1 MTRPVYLIRIQPL
14 RDNVTGIHGL
24 RAILKRLLRSHN
36 FRCLSAVQE
45 IPDSS
50 PDSSPSDIGIDR

>member
-24 RAILKRLLRSHN
+24 RAILKSLLRRHG
-36 FRCLSAVQE
+36 FKALSAVE
-45 IPDSS
+45 IPASPQDSLPGAS
-50 PDSSPSDIGIDR
+50 GK